1 MEFSIKDLSSKCDQ
15 IRRKLRIWSHLLE
28 RSIMENLIFCVVY
41 FQMTKPKI
49 IKYRNYEH
57 IDNNEFRN
65 KLIRTLSSNDLH

>member
-1 MEFSIKDLSSKCDQ
+1 MEFSIKELSSKCDQ

-28 RSIMENLIFCVVY
+28 RSIMENLIFWAVY

-65 KLIRTLSSNDLH
+65 KLS